1 MNSPRL
7 KPPFLGV
14 YIHVPFCRR
23 KCAYCG
29 FYSVTF
35 REELARGY
43 LDAVLKEA
51 EQSASPS
58 AKTLYIGGGTPN
70 VLPVELL
77 ERLLAGLRAAFPNV
91 SEISVE
97 GNPEL
102 MTPAK
107 AKVLKNAGVT
117 RLSLGIQ
124 SLSPSVLATIG
135 RNGKVQQLPVLMDVL
150 ASAGFA
156 PEQISFDVIY
166 GIRGQREKDVG
177 ETLDAIV
184 QSGVAHV
191 SLYGFTLEPNS
202 RLSHQPS
209 VPVGTDETFRSHH
222 TLIDRMLTDAGILRY
237 ELSNYARPG
246 FECFHNLNYWKGGEW
261 LGLGPAA
268 SGTRR
273 EKGSV
278 VRTHN
283 LPDVGKYVAAL
294 RNSGVPPQTIEK
306 LSKAEELEEAIFLSL
321 RLAEGMDEAA
331 FKRHLGPAAADMS
344 QRVEVLIERGCL
356 IRSNGRLFVPVD
368 KVLLTD
374 EIAVELLPAG

>member
-14 YIHVPFCRR
+14 YVHVPFCRR

-29 FYSVTF
+29 FYSITF
-35 REELARGY
+35 REELARSY
-43 LDAVLKEA
+43 LDALLKEA
-51 EQSASPS
+51 EQSASPD
-58 AKTLYIGGGTPN
+58 AMTLYIGGGTPN
-70 VLPVELL
+70 ILPVDLL
-77 ERLLAGLRAAFPNV
+77 GRLLSGLCTAFPNA

-97 GNPEL
+97 GNPDL

-107 AKVLKNAGVT
+107 AKVMKNAGVT
-117 RLSLGIQ
+117 RLGLGIQ
-124 SLSPSVLATIG
+124 SLAPSVLATIG
-135 RNGKVQQLPVLMDVL
+135 RNGKVQQLPVLVDML
-150 ASAGFA
+150 TSAGFA

-166 GIRGQREKDVG
+166 GIRGQTDKDIE

-184 QSGVAHV
+184 KSGVAHV

-202 RLSHQPS
+202 RLSHLLNA
-209 VPVGTDETFRSHH
+209 PVGTDETFRNHH

-246 FECFHNLNYWKGGEW
+246 CECLHNLNYWKGGEW

-283 LPDVGKYVAAL
+283 LPDVSKYVAAL
-294 RNSGVPPQTIEK
+294 QNSGVPPQTIEK
-306 LSKAEELEEAIFLSL
+306 LSKEEELEEAIFLSL
-321 RLAEGMDEAA
+321 RLAEGLDETT
-331 FKRHLGPAAADMS
+331 FKRHLGHAADDMS
-344 QRVEVLIERGCL
+344 ERVEVLIERGCL

-368 KVLLTD
+368 KILLTD

>member
-1 MNSPRL
+1 
-7 KPPFLGV
+7 
-14 YIHVPFCRR
+14 
-23 KCAYCG
+23 
-29 FYSVTF
+29 
-35 REELARGY
+35 
-43 LDAVLKEA
+43 
-51 EQSASPS
+51 
-58 AKTLYIGGGTPN
+58 
-70 VLPVELL
+70 
-77 ERLLAGLRAAFPNV
+77 
-91 SEISVE
+91 
-97 GNPEL
+97 
-102 MTPAK
+102 
-107 AKVLKNAGVT
+107 
-117 RLSLGIQ
+117 
-124 SLSPSVLATIG
+124 VLATIG

-209 VPVGTDETFRSHH
+209 VPVGTDET
-222 TLIDRMLTDAGILRY
+222 
-237 ELSNYARPG
+237 
-246 FECFHNLNYWKGGEW
+246 FHNLNYWKGGEW